1 MHVARTREARLSKLG
16 SDVNMGRLEHRESLR
31 ILLPRLLP
39 RAIAWAEQVA
49 GDAAACGTRLGAREL
64 TDARFVGVHHPEKI
78 RVCVVE
84 SLPVPADKELLAAA
98 RKTGLLGPTTGL
110 TLGYSI
116 LICHGHMSRRLLTHE
131 CRHVMQFERA
141 GSLACFLT
149 RYLDAVVQH
158 GYWAC
163 EFERDARAHELAD
176 EVRPHSTV

>member
-1 MHVARTREARLSKLG
+1 MRRLQ
-16 SDVNMGRLEHRESLR
+16 HREDLR
-31 ILLPRLLP
+31 IILPRLLP
-39 RAIAWAEQVA
+39 RAVAWAEEVA
-49 GDAAACGTRLGAREL
+49 AQAAACGTRLSAREL
-64 TDARFVGVHHPEKI
+64 VDAQSVGVRHAETI

-84 SLPVPADKELLAAA
+84 SIPLPADKELLAAA
-98 RKTGLLGPTTGL
+98 RTTGLLGPTTGL

-158 GYWAC
+158 GYWDC
-163 EFERDARAHELAD
+163 EFERDARAHELPD
-176 EVRPHSTV
+176 DVPSRFHSAARREG